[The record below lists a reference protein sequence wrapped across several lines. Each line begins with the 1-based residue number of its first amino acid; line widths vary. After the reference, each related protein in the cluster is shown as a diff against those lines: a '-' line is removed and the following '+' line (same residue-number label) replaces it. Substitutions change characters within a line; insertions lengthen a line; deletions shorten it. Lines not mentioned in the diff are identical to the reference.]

1 MKYYLQ
7 EKCIFEQ
14 IFFLQ
19 VKIYM
24 KINLYMVGCRQ
35 FAGVRD
41 VGSLLGCVVWRRH
54 A

>member
-14 IFFLQ
+14 ILLQ

-24 KINLYMVGCRQ
+24 KINLYMVGYRQ
-35 FAGVRD
+35 FAGVR
-41 VGSLLGCVVWRRH
+41 SL